1 MASCSFDGSLR
12 VWDLRSNSL
21 KAMFEDRNA
30 QARDKTLQ
38 CIAWY
43 NPAKV
48 SSDLDP
54 CRNLIVIG
62 TAAGRIKLV
71 DIEKNRVIWKEDLGD
86 KNVLYDVDWG
96 QNGML
101 AIGGVNKELCLRKFD
116 KTTQSFAK
124 HKNVAI

>member
-1 MASCSFDGSLR
+1 M
-12 VWDLRSNSL
+12 
-21 KAMFEDRNA
+21 
-30 QARDKTLQ
+30 
-38 CIAWY
+38 
-43 NPAKV
+43 
-48 SSDLDP
+48 
-54 CRNLIVIG
+54 IG

-116 KTTQSFAK
+116 KATQNFTK
-124 HKNVAI
+124 HKNVAIQDSIRCLTYNPKRTYQLAVGLFNGMILLVNSESGVIENTLTTST